1 MADNLSKEQRSHC
14 MSRIRSRNTK
24 AELILR
30 SLFKGRHLRFHP
42 NIFGNPDFGS
52 KKGKIAVFLD
62 GCFWHKCPK
71 CYRQPKSRKAYWIG
85 KAIKNRKRDS
95 AVNRRLSKDGFR
107 VLRFWEHDILCDPLK
122 CANRIMSKA

>member
-71 CYRQPKSRKAYWIG
+71 HFVMPKSNKKYWIKKI
-85 KAIKNRKRDS
+85 KANVLRDRNTNLMLKKQGYKIIRIWEHKIKNP
-95 AVNRRLSKDGFR
+95 DGIN
-107 VLRFWEHDILCDPLK
+107 EILTML
-122 CANRIMSKA
+122 